1 MSRVYSLFT
10 LLIIIQIFYSF
21 SATLLTYSLKNLGIN
36 VQNVYIVNTTT
47 YTDVGEKLQAGL
59 QLQTNI
65 PLVDMGALI
74 FYSGNL
80 LIDLMVNFF
89 TAIPSMITALVN
101 FYFTLFPV
109 SAEIAMNVKLF
120 VFSFVTILYVLM
132 LINFLISLRTRAGI
146 LP

>member
-10 LLIIIQIFYSF
+10 LLIVIQIFYSF
-21 SATLLTYSLKNLGIN
+21 SATLLTYSLTKLGVNSDI
-36 VQNVYIVNTTT
+36 YKINTTN
-47 YTDVGEKLQAGL
+47 YVEIGEKLQTGL

-65 PLVDMGALI
+65 PIIDMGALI

-89 TAIPSMITALVN
+89 TAIPSMVTALVN
-101 FYFTLFPV
+101 FFFTIFVIDAQLA
-109 SAEIAMNVKLF
+109 SMIKLF
-120 VFSFVTILYVLM
+120 VFSFVSILYVLM
-132 LINFLISLRTRAGI
+132 LIQFLISLRTRGGL

>member
-1 MSRVYSLFT
+1 
-10 LLIIIQIFYSF
+10 
-21 SATLLTYSLKNLGIN
+21 
-36 VQNVYIVNTTT
+36 QNVYIVNTTT
-47 YTDVGEKLQAGL
+47 HKDVGEKLKSGL

-89 TAIPSMITALVN
+89 TAIPSMFTALIN
-101 FYFTLFPV
+101 FYFTLFPIN
-109 SAEIAMNVKLF
+109 AEVATTIKLF

-132 LINFLISLRTRAGI
+132 LIQFLISLRTRSGI